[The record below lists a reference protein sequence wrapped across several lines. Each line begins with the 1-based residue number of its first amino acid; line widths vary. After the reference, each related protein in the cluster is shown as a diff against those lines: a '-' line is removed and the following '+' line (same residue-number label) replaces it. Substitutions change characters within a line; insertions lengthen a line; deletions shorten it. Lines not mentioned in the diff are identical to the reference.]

1 MKKAA
6 FILTLFSYFL
16 FHSKILA
23 QDAFLFSKES
33 DGVWFPGR
41 FITKEFSISNESSTP
56 LEYCVLISFGSGN
69 SSLAK
74 VFNFDL
80 SQADGALL
88 SASNLQAIVAKS
100 FTIGV
105 LPAKTDKQY
114 IATLELPLE
123 AAAEFQN
130 KSINLSLAAFP
141 CKDNPKQ
148 SSASSSSSQT
158 PVSAGGTAADSTS
171 DTGAFTENLPVT
183 ENNGH
188 SPTLLSQVQVVN
200 STLEKVLGENNFPAI
215 TPDFPTHADFTDYAL
230 QNRPSLPVLLG
241 EQFFL
246 LGFAFVLVKRSGY
259 LSGVLKK

>member
-23 QDAFLFSKES
+23 QDGFLFSKES

-41 FITKEFSISNESSTP
+41 FVTKEFSISNESSTS
-56 LEYCVLISFGSGN
+56 LEYCVLISFESGN

-74 VFNFDL
+74 AFNFEL
-80 SQADGALL
+80 SQTNGAVLKNN
-88 SASNLQAIVAKS
+88 NLEAIVGKS
-100 FTIGV
+100 FGIGL
-105 LPAKTDKQY
+105 LPAKTDIY
-114 IATLELPLE
+114 YNATLELPFE

-130 KSINLSLAAFP
+130 KSINLSLATFP
-141 CKDNPKQ
+141 CKDYSKQ
-148 SSASSSSSQT
+148 STTSSSQT
-158 PVSAGGTAADSTS
+158 SVSVGGKAADSS
-171 DTGAFTENLPVT
+171 SGVNVSTENPPVLEKNT
-183 ENNGH
+183 H

-215 TPDFPTHADFTDYAL
+215 APDFPAHADFTDYAL

-246 LGFAFVLVKRSGY
+246 LGLAFVLVRRSGY